1 MAEQMRLTLSPEKS
15 DHPRRR
21 RLLPARVPHQ
31 ARPRRTAGKHVA
43 YTFPSVGAT
52 FGSGEDGGRGGRCA
66 TGRRGGSVGPAAF
79 QSSHSR
85 CSHSEDSTH
94 PYPGGDT
101 TLGYVGRFQNLPI
114 CGQVYRTFIE
124 RNVRTPYVRGEGQLL
139 PGGGVVFVSGD
150 SDSHHSQGMGGH
162 TVVVSGPARGDQ
174 LPALLADASY
184 TYTKELAE
192 TVFAREPA
200 PGDLLLFN
208 DRAVLPLH
216 SPHPSGRRQTLAGCC
231 LARVAAQ
238 PSPSSA
244 TRRALSA
251 LRGHPDPGALVH
263 TRAGGGA
270 VRDMYTGL
278 PSLSMWFGTLFTVV
292 AFV

>member
-1 MAEQMRLTLSPEKS
+1 MGVEKTVVEAVDVQPDGAVVVS
-15 DHPRRR
+15 
-21 RLLPARVPHQ
+21 V
-31 ARPRRTAGKHVA
+31 RPRFSHRTRDALTRRTLRTPTRAV
-43 YTFPSVGAT
+43 TQPTDTSVG
-52 FGSGEDGGRGGRCA
+52 SK
-66 TGRRGGSVGPAAF
+66 
-79 QSSHSR
+79 
-85 CSHSEDSTH
+85 
-94 PYPGGDT
+94 
-101 TLGYVGRFQNLPI
+101 NLPI

-124 RNVRTPYVRGEGQLL
+124 RNVRTPYVRGEGATSARGRCSVCERRQRLASL
-139 PGGGVVFVSGD
+139 PG
-150 SDSHHSQGMGGH
+150 QGSH

-216 SPHPSGRRQTLAGCC
+216 SPHPSGRRQTLAECC

-244 TRRALSA
+244 TTRALTA

-292 AFV
+292 AFA